1 MHNRPAAAK
10 MQAFFRKTLVLPFLR
25 LLVTLGTMQEKRKQQ
40 WEKKLKS

>member
-25 LLVTLGTMQEKRKQQ
+25 LLVTLATSVSATDEQTDTIVTI
-40 WEKKLKS
+40 